1 MSSYQST
8 SSEADEAKLEATT
21 TTTTNNTTKKRA
33 RSSSQGGQSSQ
44 DEHLHTAKRLSAT
57 TATTTTTTTTAA
69 SSSSTL
75 PTPPAPG
82 AEGGVSPA
90 VNLRKEQ
97 NRAAQRAF
105 RDRKERHLQQLENLI
120 QDLKDQQFLLTTR
133 FQREIQQLKVQNQV
147 VVHEN
152 QYLREVVFA
161 FESALNYRG
170 DMEVLQDVKQGLYR
184 RYVGRQ
190 VQQLEQGGGGRGL
203 GTATVEPQ
211 EQQQQQQQQPPPPL
225 PPKPV
230 SPPSLASSKSA
241 FSPALQAAKSA
252 VNAIPGSSTTASAI
266 PSFSDITKSENQPQ
280 LLAAQVPQ
288 QTGAGAGAGAGESFL
303 KGGTDSPPHLVP
315 STSPSPPVLPGSNPS
330 ESAVTGAGATPTP
343 YSINRE
349 ILYRAPASLQIS
361 ELNSAG
367 EDVSPQTTIGGG
379 LLAAATTP
387 LSGGGGVVPLS
398 PFFPAGTPLPKI
410 TEYTKHPTVFDE
422 LQSSLFP
429 PGTLQSVVSANMA
442 SPQDVVN
449 DTKLFDQLDDK
460 GEDSTTAPGS
470 ATTTN
475 TTSATT
481 ATSNGQGKR
490 ATFSSKIFTSPLTT
504 PTKSSRTTTK
514 TQWTRSEL
522 LNGVHRLQKS
532 FKVLAAG
539 PLKVDPKIDP
549 QIYQIP
555 HDARID
561 LIPCPKLR
569 AQMILHQHKYNMDE
583 VFQLLVDKAICHGS
597 PLNPR
602 DWELPEEFFERFG
615 FLIGVDLENQ
625 RRKVWPRP
633 LPPDMEQH

>member
-8 SSEADEAKLEATT
+8 SSEADDTKLKAATT
-21 TTTTNNTTKKRA
+21 TTNSTTKKRA

-44 DEHLHTAKRLSAT
+44 DEHLPTAKKLSAT
-57 TATTTTTTTTAA
+57 ATATAA
-69 SSSSTL
+69 SSSTTQPTL
-75 PTPPAPG
+75 PAPG
-82 AEGGVSPA
+82 TEGGVSPA

-147 VVHEN
+147 VVQEN

-170 DMEVLQDVKQGLYR
+170 DMDVLQDVKQGLYR
-184 RYVGRQ
+184 RYVGKQ
-190 VQQLEQGGGGRGL
+190 VQQLEQGGGGGGS

-225 PPKPV
+225 PPMPT
-230 SPPSLASSKSA
+230 SPSPSLASSGS
-241 FSPALQAAKSA
+241 SLPPALHAATTVIS
-252 VNAIPGSSTTASAI
+252 AIPGSSTTASAK
-266 PSFSDITKSENQPQ
+266 PSFGDIISSESRSQ

-288 QTGAGAGAGAGESFL
+288 QTGTGAGAGAGESFSR
-303 KGGTDSPPHLVP
+303 GGINSPAHLVP
-315 STSPSPPVLPGSNPS
+315 STSPSPSVLPASTPS
-330 ESAVTGAGATPTP
+330 DSATTETGTTPTP

-387 LSGGGGVVPLS
+387 LSGGGVVPLS

-429 PGTLQSVVSANMA
+429 PGTLQSLVSTNMA

-449 DTKLFDQLDDK
+449 DTKLFDQLGDK
-460 GEDSTTAPGS
+460 GEDSTIASGR
-470 ATTTN
+470 ATTN
-475 TTSATT
+475 TTSTTT
-481 ATSNGQGKR
+481 ATSNGHGTR
-490 ATFSSKIFTSPLTT
+490 ATLSSKIST
-504 PTKSSRTTTK
+504 PPVTASTKSSRSTTQ

-522 LNGVHRLQKS
+522 LHRTHRLQKA

-539 PLKVDPKIDP
+539 PIKVDPKIDP

-555 HDARID
+555 HDTRID

-597 PLNPR
+597 PLLPR

-625 RRKVWPRP
+625 RRRVWPRP

>member
-8 SSEADEAKLEATT
+8 SSEADEAKLKAATT
-21 TTTTNNTTKKRA
+21 TTTTTANSTTKKRA
-33 RSSSQGGQSSQ
+33 RSSSQRGQSSQ
-44 DEHLHTAKRLSAT
+44 DEHLPTAKKLSAT
-57 TATTTTTTTTAA
+57 TPTTTTTTTAA
-69 SSSSTL
+69 SPSTTQ
-75 PTPPAPG
+75 PTHPALG
-82 AEGGVSPA
+82 AEGGISPEA
-90 VNLRKEQ
+90 ALRKEQ

-120 QDLKDQQFLLTTR
+120 QDLKDQQFVLTTR

-147 VVHEN
+147 VVQEN

-170 DMEVLQDVKQGLYR
+170 DIEVLQDVKQGLYR
-184 RYVGRQ
+184 RYVGKQ
-190 VQQLEQGGGGRGL
+190 VQLLEQGRHS

-225 PPKPV
+225 P
-230 SPPSLASSKSA
+230 SLSLASSRSSL
-241 FSPALQAAKSA
+241 SPALQAATS
-252 VNAIPGSSTTASAI
+252 VIGAIPGSSTTASVI
-266 PSFSDITKSENQPQ
+266 PSLSDIISSESQPQ

-288 QTGAGAGAGAGESFL
+288 QTGTGAGARARAGESFSR
-303 KGGTDSPPHLVP
+303 GGTNSPPPLVP
-315 STSPSPPVLPGSNPS
+315 STSPSPPVLPASNPS
-330 ESAVTGAGATPTP
+330 DSGTTGSGATPTP

-349 ILYRAPASLQIS
+349 ILYRAPAPLQIS

-429 PGTLQSVVSANMA
+429 PGTLQSLVSANMA

-449 DTKLFDQLDDK
+449 DKLFDQLGDK
-460 GEDSTTAPGS
+460 GEDSTAASGS
-470 ATTTN
+470 ATTN
-475 TTSATT
+475 TACTMT
-481 ATSNGQGKR
+481 ATSDGQGTR
-490 ATFSSKIFTSPLTT
+490 TTFSSKVFTPPETT
-504 PTKSSRTTTK
+504 STKSLRTTTQTPLTK
-514 TQWTRSEL
+514 SEL
-522 LNGVHRLQKS
+522 LHKTHRLQKS

-539 PLKVDPKIDP
+539 PLKVDPNIDP

-555 HDARID
+555 HDARIN
-561 LIPCPKLR
+561 LVPCPKLR

-597 PLNPR
+597 PLHPS
-602 DWELPEEFFERFG
+602 DWELPDEFFERFG
-615 FLIGVDLENQ
+615 FLIGVDLEHQ